1 VEKYIYKT
9 YRERVTGLILFLGAF
24 LVPQTAAW
32 GQSLDSL
39 AVVQK
44 EWTVS
49 PIKKGIV
56 WKQGHFDNL
65 FESQQ
70 EINLVEIDLRKYRK
84 RILMAADS
92 VQLKT
97 AAQFAAENNALV
109 AINGG
114 FFDMEHGGAWDYI
127 KVANKVVNRTKK
139 ATARANAVLLIDRKG
154 VEIHPASSIDYENHK
169 APNVLL
175 SGPLLIHRESVAE
188 LAANAFNV
196 NRHPRSAIA
205 VTSDKKLLL
214 MVVDGRNRMAEG
226 MNLHELARVL
236 RWLGAKDAMNLDG
249 GGSSTLYVKGAT
261 ENNVVNYPS
270 DNKRFDHEGLREVA
284 NIIYLKD

>member
-1 VEKYIYKT
+1 MEKHMQKT
-9 YRERVTGLILFLGAF
+9 YRERATGLFLFLSVF
-24 LVPQTAAW
+24 LFFQTAAW
-32 GQSLDSL
+32 GQSLDSI

-44 EWTVS
+44 GWTAT
-49 PIKKGIV
+49 PIKKGVV

-65 FESQQ
+65 FDSQQ
-70 EINLVEIDLRKYRK
+70 EINFVEIDLRKYRK
-84 RILMAADS
+84 RVFMAADS

-97 AAQFAAENNALV
+97 TAQFAEENDALV

-114 FFDMEHGGAWDYI
+114 FFDMKNGGAWDYI
-127 KVANKVVNRTKK
+127 KVANQVINRTKN
-139 ATARANAVLLIDRKG
+139 ATDRANAILLIDGKG
-154 VEIHPASSIDYENHK
+154 VEIHPASAIDYENHK

-175 SGPLLIHRESVAE
+175 SGPLLIQQRNAVE
-188 LAANAFNV
+188 LDANAFNA

-205 VTSDKKLLL
+205 VTTDRKLLL

-226 MNLHELARVL
+226 MNLHELAQVL
-236 RWLGAKDAMNLDG
+236 RWLGAKEAMNLDG
-249 GGSSTLYVKGAT
+249 GGSSTLYVKGTT

>member
-1 VEKYIYKT
+1 MEKYIYKT

>member
-1 VEKYIYKT
+1 MYKT
-9 YRERVTGLILFLGAF
+9 TIILGAF
-24 LVPQTAAW
+24 LFFQTTAW
-32 GQSLDSL
+32 GQSLDSV

-44 EWTVS
+44 EWAVTPV
-49 PIKKGIV
+49 KKGIV

-65 FESQQ
+65 FESRQ
-70 EINLVEIDLRKYRK
+70 EINFVEIDLRKHRK
-84 RILMAADS
+84 RILIAADS

-97 AAQFAAENNALV
+97 AAQFAGENDALV

-114 FFDMEHGGAWDYI
+114 FFDMENGGSWDYV
-127 KVANKVVNRTKK
+127 KVAGKVVNRTKN
-139 ATARANAVLLIDRKG
+139 ATDRANAVLLISRKG
-154 VEIHPASSIDYENHK
+154 VEIHPAAAIDYQNHK

-175 SGPLLIHRESVAE
+175 SGPLLIYQQREAE
-188 LAANAFNV
+188 LGANAFNA

-226 MNLHELARVL
+226 MNLHELAKVL

-261 ENNVVNYPS
+261 EKNVVNHPS

>member
-1 VEKYIYKT
+1 MEKYIYKT

-24 LVPQTAAW
+24 LFFQTAAC
-32 GQSLDSL
+32 GQSPDSV

-44 EWTVS
+44 VWTVT

-70 EINLVEIDLRKYRK
+70 EINLVEIDLRKHRK
-84 RILMAADS
+84 RTLMAADS

-139 ATARANAVLLIDRKG
+139 ATDRANAVLLIDRKG

-169 APNVLL
+169 APDVLL

-188 LAANAFNV
+188 LAANAFNA

-261 ENNVVNYPS
+261 DNNVVNYPS

>member
-1 VEKYIYKT
+1 MEKHIYKT
-9 YRERVTGLILFLGAF
+9 VLFLGAF
-24 LVPQTAAW
+24 LFAQTAAW
-32 GQSLDSL
+32 GQSLDSV

-44 EWTVS
+44 EWTIT
-49 PIKKGIV
+49 PIEKGIV

-70 EINLVEIDLRKYRK
+70 EINFVEIDLRKHRK
-84 RILMAADS
+84 RIGMAADS

-97 AAQFAAENNALV
+97 AAQFATENDALV

-114 FFDMEHGGAWDYI
+114 FFDMENGGAWDYI

-139 ATARANAVLLIDRKG
+139 ATARANAILLIDRKG

-169 APNVLL
+169 ARNVLL
-175 SGPLLIHRESVAE
+175 SGPLLIHQENAAE
-188 LAANAFNV
+188 LAANPFNA

-236 RWLGAKDAMNLDG
+236 RWLGAKEAMNLDG
-249 GGSSTLYVKGAT
+249 GGSSTLYVKGT
-261 ENNVVNYPS
+261 TDNNVVNYPS

>member
-1 VEKYIYKT
+1 MKKHNYKT
-9 YRERVTGLILFLGAF
+9 ALFLATFFFF
-24 LVPQTAAW
+24 LPGVWA
-32 GQSLDSL
+32 QSLDSI

-44 EWTVS
+44 EWTVT
-49 PIKKGIV
+49 PIKKGII
-56 WKQGHFDNL
+56 WKQGHFDDL
-65 FESQQ
+65 FDSQQ
-70 EINLVEIDLRKYRK
+70 EINFVEIDLRKHRK
-84 RILMAADS
+84 RLFLAADS

-97 AAQFAAENNALV
+97 AAQFAEENNALV

-114 FFDMEHGGAWDYI
+114 FFDMKNGGAWDYT
-127 KVANKVVNRTKK
+127 KVANRVVNRTRN
-139 ATARANAVLLIDRKG
+139 ATARANAVLLIDRRG
-154 VEIHPASSIDYENHK
+154 VEIHPASAIDYEHHK

-175 SGPLLIHRESVAE
+175 SGPLLIHQDDTAE
-188 LAANAFNV
+188 LAANPFNA

-236 RWLGAKDAMNLDG
+236 HWLGAKDAMNLDG
-249 GGSSTLYVKGAT
+249 GGSSTLFVKGAT

>member
-1 VEKYIYKT
+1 MEKYLYKT
-9 YRERVTGLILFLGAF
+9 ALFLGAF
-24 LVPQTAAW
+24 LFFQTAAW
-32 GQSLDSL
+32 GQSLDSV

-44 EWTVS
+44 EWTVT

-70 EINLVEIDLRKYRK
+70 EINFVEIDLRKHRK

-97 AAQFAAENNALV
+97 AAQFAGENDALV

-114 FFDMEHGGAWDYI
+114 FFDMENGGAWDYI
-127 KVANKVVNRTKK
+127 KVANRVVNRTKK
-139 ATARANAVLLIDRKG
+139 ATDRANAVLLISRKR
-154 VEIHPASSIDYENHK
+154 VEIHPAAAIDYENHK

-175 SGPLLIHRESVAE
+175 SGPLLIHQQREAE
-188 LAANAFNV
+188 LGANAFNA

-226 MNLHELARVL
+226 MNLRELARVL

>member
-1 VEKYIYKT
+1 M
-9 YRERVTGLILFLGAF
+9 ILFLGAF